1 MKKLYKS
8 NIYFMLILIGAVIIP
23 YGLRYIY
30 WFLGVRDTKIM
41 LLGNHI
47 ILFLIPAIIFLIVTK
62 SNVKETLRLNKLHLK
77 DAGIVVVLAF
87 ITWPLMTC
95 FSMISSLF
103 AKNNIA
109 EYVTSISSTP
119 YIIMVL
125 LFGVMPAITEEI
137 NLRGIALSGYNGQ
150 TKIKAALMTGLLFG
164 IFHLDLHQFLYA
176 TALGFIMAYVVRV
189 TNSIFSSMLIHF
201 IVNTLSVTLQKV
213 SLVYNSAALKTS
225 NEIDITKMSI
235 DNKFAI
241 IQVAVIIGICLSG
254 LVYKL
259 IKKLEKINSARNPEL
274 EVGISRGVTSEE
286 KESVINLPFIGIII
300 VYIIAMIFFR

>member
-8 NIYFMLILIGAVIIP
+8 NIYFLLILIGSIIIP

-30 WFLGVRDTKIM
+30 FFLGVRDTKVM

-47 ILFLIPAIIFLIVTK
+47 IIFFIPAIIYLIVTK
-62 SNVKETLRLNKLHLK
+62 SNFKETLRLNKLHLK
-77 DAGIVVVLAF
+77 DIGIVILIAIVS
-87 ITWPLMTC
+87 WPLMMC
-95 FSMISSLF
+95 VSAIGSMF
-103 AKNNIA
+103 TKNNLA

-137 NLRGIALSGYNGQ
+137 NLRGIVLSGYDGQ
-150 TKIKAALMTGLLFG
+150 TKFKAAIMTGILFG

-176 TALGFIMAYVVRV
+176 TALGFLMAYVVRV

-201 IVNTLSVTLQKV
+201 IVNTLSTTMQKV
-213 SLVYNSAALKTS
+213 NFTYNSS
-225 NEIDITKMSI
+225 NINDAKSI
-235 DNKFAI
+235 DPTSISLDYKFAV
-241 IQVAVIIGICLSG
+241 IQVAVFLGICFAG

-259 IKKLEKINSARNPEL
+259 IKVLERLNDERISEWKVDMSRDVASVEKEKI
-274 EVGISRGVTSEE
+274 
-286 KESVINLPFIGIII
+286 INIPFIAIII
-300 VYIIAMIFFR
+300 VYIIAMIFIR